1 MSKDES
7 DTYLRFGQGI
17 IVKGY
22 KAETDPDQ
30 GYLTVR
36 GFADVRANYE
46 TVEDILFFKNYRNAI
61 FEFLPA
67 GNFEINDELEK
78 LKSKVV
84 DSPDEEAEKNK
95 MIQSLSP
102 RADSERVQF
111 DLAYKR
117 YAIIDSAKRRIPSSS
132 GITSSSNMWTLRTI

>member
-7 DTYLRFGQGI
+7 DPFLRYGQGI

-22 KAETDPDQ
+22 KNEGDPNQ

-36 GFADVRANYE
+36 GFADIKANYE
-46 TVEDILFFKNYRNAI
+46 TVENILFFKNYRNAI

-78 LKSKVV
+78 LRSKVV
-84 DSPDEEAEKNK
+84 DSP
-95 MIQSLSP
+95 
-102 RADSERVQF
+102 
-111 DLAYKR
+111 
-117 YAIIDSAKRRIPSSS
+117 
-132 GITSSSNMWTLRTI
+132 

>member
-7 DTYLRFGQGI
+7 DTYLRYGQGI

-22 KAETDPDQ
+22 KQEADPDQ
-30 GYLTVR
+30 GYMTVR
-36 GFADVRANYE
+36 GFADIKANYE
-46 TVEDILFFKNYRNAI
+46 TVQDILYFKNYRNAI

-84 DSPDEEAEKNK
+84 DNAEEELEKNK
-95 MIQSLSP
+95 IINSLAP
-102 RADSERVQF
+102 RAESQKSQF
-111 DLAYKR
+111 ELSIKR
-117 YAIIDSAKRRIPSSS
+117 
-132 GITSSSNMWTLRTI
+132 